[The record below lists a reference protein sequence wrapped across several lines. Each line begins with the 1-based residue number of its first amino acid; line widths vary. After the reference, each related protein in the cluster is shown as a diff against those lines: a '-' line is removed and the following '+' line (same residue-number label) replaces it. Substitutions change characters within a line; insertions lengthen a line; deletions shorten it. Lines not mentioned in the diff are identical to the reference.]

1 MGTEAESEKS
11 LDVSSHIVMV
21 LDILGYSDLILS
33 SDETQML
40 NQFNS
45 MVNSVRSDVA
55 KMNRANSRIHWKM
68 YSDNFLIY
76 APLPEDEDFLHL
88 TVKGVL
94 MTGAWLQYRMITE
107 YGYMSRG
114 GCCFGNLYVDESY
127 VFGSGLVKAHIMEEG
142 HREPTISVAADVAD
156 HLVSRRSG
164 FHDPLESMS
173 LIRRDEKGCYVDYL
187 THVANMAI
195 RSVNENGSL
204 LRIDD
209 TARYHRVAYETM
221 IRPRLMKSIERN
233 KDDEKKMSSL
243 EYKNRWFIDY
253 HNTICEERCF
263 SDEIKKISD
272 TDDLMNR
279 SLC

>member
-11 LDVSSHIVMV
+11 LDVSGHIVLV
-21 LDILGYSDLILS
+21 LDILGYSDLILN

-40 NQFNS
+40 NQFDS
-45 MVNSVRSDVA
+45 MVKSVRSDVA
-55 KMNRANSRIHWKM
+55 KMNRANSRIRWKM

-127 VFGSGLVKAHIMEEG
+127 VFGSGLVNAHIMEEG

-156 HLVSRRSG
+156 YLVSRRSG

-187 THVANMAI
+187 THVVNMAT
-195 RSVNENGSL
+195 RGVTENGLL

-209 TARYHRVAYETM
+209 TARYHRVAYEM
-221 IRPRLMKSIERN
+221 IIRPRLMKSIERN

-243 EYKNRWFIDY
+243 EHKNRWFVDY
-253 HNTICEERCF
+253 HNSICEEHCF
-263 SDEIKKISD
+263 LDEIIEISD
-272 TDDLMNR
+272 SQTTR
-279 SLC
+279 

>member
-11 LDVSSHIVMV
+11 LDVSGHIVLV
-21 LDILGYSDLILS
+21 LDILGYSNLILN

-40 NQFNS
+40 NQFDS
-45 MVNSVRSDVA
+45 MVKSVRSDVA
-55 KMNRANSRIHWKM
+55 KMSGVNCRIRWKM

-76 APLPEDEDFLHL
+76 AQLPEDEDFLHL

-127 VFGSGLVKAHIMEEG
+127 VFGSGLVKAHVLEKE
-142 HREPTISVAADVAD
+142 HREPTISVAADVAYY
-156 HLVSRRSG
+156 LVSRRSG

-187 THVANMAI
+187 THVANMAT
-195 RSVNENGSL
+195 RGVTENGSL

-209 TARYHRVAYETM
+209 TARYHRVAYETI

-243 EYKNRWFIDY
+243 EYKNRWFVDY
-253 HNTICEERCF
+253 HNSICEERCF
-263 SDEIKKISD
+263 LDEIIEISD
-272 TDDLMNR
+272 SQTTR
-279 SLC
+279 

>member
-11 LDVSSHIVMV
+11 LDVSGHIVLV
-21 LDILGYSDLILS
+21 LDILGYSNLILN

-40 NQFNS
+40 NQFDS
-45 MVNSVRSDVA
+45 MVNLVRSDVA
-55 KMNRANSRIHWKM
+55 KMNRANSRIRWKM

-94 MTGAWLQYRMITE
+94 MTGAWLQYRLITE

-127 VFGSGLVKAHIMEEG
+127 VFGSGLVNAHIMEEG

-156 HLVSRRSG
+156 YLVSRRSG
-164 FHDPLESMS
+164 FYDPLESMS
-173 LIRRDEKGCYVDYL
+173 LIRRDENGCYVDYL
-187 THVANMAI
+187 THVVNMAT
-195 RSVNENGSL
+195 RSVNERRSL

-209 TARYHRVAYETM
+209 TARYHRVAYETI

-243 EYKNRWFIDY
+243 EYKNRWFVDY
-253 HNTICEERCF
+253 HNSICEERCF
-263 SDEIKKISD
+263 LDEIIEISD
-272 TDDLMNR
+272 SQTTR
-279 SLC
+279 

>member
-11 LDVSSHIVMV
+11 LDVSGHIVLV
-21 LDILGYSDLILS
+21 LDILGYSDLILN

-40 NQFNS
+40 NQFDS
-45 MVNSVRSDVA
+45 MVKSVRSDVA
-55 KMNRANSRIHWKM
+55 KMNRANSRIRWKM

-94 MTGAWLQYRMITE
+94 MAGAWLQYRMITE

-127 VFGSGLVKAHIMEEG
+127 VFGSGLVKAHVLEKE

-156 HLVSRRSG
+156 HLVSRCSG
-164 FHDPLESMS
+164 FYDPLESVS
-173 LIRRDEKGCYVDYL
+173 LIRRDEDSCYVDYM
-187 THVANMAI
+187 THVANMAT
-195 RSVNENGSL
+195 RSVNENKTL
-204 LRIDD
+204 LGIDD
-209 TARYHRVAYETM
+209 TARYHKIAYETK

-233 KDDEKKMSSL
+233 RGNPDKVNSL
-243 EYKNRWFIDY
+243 KYKCRWFVEY

-263 SDEIKKISD
+263 PDEIIEISD
-272 TDDLMNR
+272 QSDLR
-279 SLC
+279 F

>member
-11 LDVSSHIVMV
+11 LDVSSHIVLV
-21 LDILGYSDLILS
+21 LDILGYSDLILN

-40 NQFNS
+40 NQFDS

-55 KMNRANSRIHWKM
+55 EMNRANCRIRWKM

-107 YGYMSRG
+107 YGYISRG

-156 HLVSRRSG
+156 YLVSRCSG
-164 FHDPLESMS
+164 FYDPLESMS
-173 LIRRDEKGCYVDYL
+173 LIRRDKNECYVDYL
-187 THVANMAI
+187 THVVNMAT
-195 RSVNENGSL
+195 RSVNEKGSL

-209 TARYHRVAYETM
+209 TARYHKVAYETI
-221 IRPRLMKSIERN
+221 IRPRLMKNIERN
-233 KDDEKKMSSL
+233 KDNEKQVNSL
-243 EYKNRWFIDY
+243 KYKSRWLVDY
-253 HNTICEERCF
+253 HNTVCEEHCF
-263 SDEIKKISD
+263 QEIIETFD
-272 TDDLMNR
+272 TIDLTI
-279 SLC
+279 

>member
-40 NQFNS
+40 NQFDS
-45 MVNSVRSDVA
+45 MVNTVRSDVA
-55 KMNRANSRIHWKM
+55 KMNRANSRIRWKM

-94 MTGAWLQYRMITE
+94 MTGAWLQYRLITE
-107 YGYMSRG
+107 CGYMSRG

-127 VFGSGLVKAHIMEEG
+127 VFGSGLVKAHIMEEE
-142 HREPTISVAADVAD
+142 HREPTISVATDVAD
-156 HLVSRRSG
+156 YLVSRRSG
-164 FHDPLESMS
+164 FYDPLESMS
-173 LIRRDEKGCYVDYL
+173 LIRRDENGCYVDYL
-187 THVANMAI
+187 THVVNMAT
-195 RSVNENGSL
+195 RSVNERGSL

-209 TARYHRVAYETM
+209 TARYHKVAYETM

-233 KDDEKKMSSL
+233 SDNIKQVNSL
-243 EYKNRWFIDY
+243 KHKSRWLVDY
-253 HNTICEERCF
+253 HNTICEELCF
-263 SDEIKKISD
+263 QEIIETFDSI
-272 TDDLMNR
+272 DLTI
-279 SLC
+279 